1 MAPTPLRAI
10 RVADKLWNSAKKKAA
25 KEGTTV
31 TQVIIEALQDFL
43 LRK

>member
-10 RVADKLWNSAKKKAA
+10 RVNDKLWNAAKKKAA

-31 TQVIIEALQDFL
+31 SKIIIEALQTFML
-43 LRK
+43 TK

>member
-10 RVADKLWNSAKKKAA
+10 RVADKLWNAAKKKAA

-31 TQVIIEALQDFL
+31 TQVIIKALQDFL